1 MYTLVIKSNRMA
13 ESLGVKFANWD
24 KKDNYVVKRDC
35 YNSYFYPVENESLT
49 IIDKFNLHGFTT
61 TRYLDGGSAL
71 HLNLEDYPTPA
82 TFKKILDIAV
92 QTGCPYF
99 CTNVKVTICNDCNNI
114 DKRTLDHC
122 PKCGSKNVDYA
133 TRVIGYLRRV
143 SNFST
148 ERQEEESRRWY
159 HHITGRNSENTESS
173 RDDT

>member
-1 MYTLVIKSNRMA
+1 MYILVIKSNRMA

-35 YNSYFYPVENESLT
+35 YNSYFYPVEDESLT

-82 TFKKILDIAV
+82 TFKKILDVAV

-99 CTNVKVTICNDCNNI
+99 CTNVKVTICNKCGYI
-114 DKRTLDHC
+114 DKQTRNQC
-122 PKCGSKNVDYA
+122 VKCGSKDIDYA

-148 ERQEEESRRWY
+148 ERQQEEHRRYY
-159 HHITGRNSENTESS
+159 HVPSGKHI
-173 RDDT
+173 

>member
-1 MYTLVIKSNRMA
+1 MA

-71 HLNLEDYPTPA
+71 HLNLEEYPTSGS
-82 TFKKILDIAV
+82 FKKILDVAV

-99 CTNVKVTICNDCNNI
+99 CTNVKVTICNDCGYI
-114 DKRTLDHC
+114 DKRTLSHC
-122 PKCGSKNVDYA
+122 SK
-133 TRVIGYLRRV
+133 
-143 SNFST
+143 
-148 ERQEEESRRWY
+148 
-159 HHITGRNSENTESS
+159 
-173 RDDT
+173 